1 MFDVLSKWFG
11 KSGTEC
17 FASPF
22 NSSMSRF
29 FSAFPS
35 PDIDGH
41 FGSHG
46 DFFFPSSFEVQDG
59 SWYELNPPFSPGV
72 MDKMSIRISE
82 LLEIQSKKEV
92 DVTFVV
98 IIPTV
103 RSDHEKKNKKKHKK
117 KKKHMQTEDKEWDES
132 NSTHL
137 MSTVNQAA
145 SVSFNRLVNS
155 PHCKSHIVLPPREHG
170 YIEGSQHLRPTK
182 YKESQYSTSVI
193 VLKSK
198 SWTSTQAQE
207 FETEIR
213 EAFGSRHSMEV
224 QQRKATKVI
233 V

>member
-1 MFDVLSKWFG
+1 M
-11 KSGTEC
+11 ERQC
-17 FASPF
+17 
-22 NSSMSRF
+22 
-29 FSAFPS
+29 
-35 PDIDGH
+35 
-41 FGSHG
+41 
-46 DFFFPSSFEVQDG
+46 
-59 SWYELNPPFSPGV
+59 
-72 MDKMSIRISE
+72 
-82 LLEIQSKKEV
+82 KKEV

-103 RSDHEKKNKKKHKK
+103 RSDHEKKKKRKK
-117 KKKHMQTEDKEWDES
+117 KKKHDKKEDES

-145 SVSFNRLVNS
+145 SDSFNRLVNS
-155 PHCKSHIVLPPREHG
+155 PYCKSHIVLPPREHG

-224 QQRKATKVI
+224 EKRKAAKG
-233 V
+233 